1 MPSRNPPDN
10 VPVILDALASLY
22 PDAGCELVHESS
34 FELLIS
40 TILSAQCT
48 DAQVNAVTPE
58 LFRRW
63 PSARALAAA
72 DPAEVEQV
80 IHSTGFFRA
89 KARNIRRTAQLL
101 VERHGG
107 EVPAD
112 MQALTALAGVARKT
126 ANVVLGTSFGIQEG
140 VVVDTHVFRVT
151 RRWGWHDE
159 QAPEKVERILMAWV
173 PRDTWNLFGHRA
185 VLFGRYRCPARRPP
199 CDGCPI
205 RGACPVGRGEAEA

>member
-1 MPSRNPPDN
+1 MPHRLRPDN
-10 VPVILDALASLY
+10 VAPILEALASLY
-22 PDAGCELVHESS
+22 PDAGCELAHESP
-34 FELLIS
+34 FQLLIS

-48 DAQVNAVTPE
+48 DVQVNAVTPE

-63 PSARALAAA
+63 PHAAALATS

-89 KARNIRRTAQLL
+89 KTRSIRRTAQLL

-107 EVPAD
+107 EVPGD
-112 MQALTALAGVARKT
+112 MDSLTALAGVARKT

-151 RRWGWHDE
+151 RRWGWHGE
-159 QAPEKVERILMAWV
+159 SAPEKVERILMDLV
-173 PRDTWNLFGHRA
+173 PRDAWNAFGHRA
-185 VLFGRYRCPARRPP
+185 VLFGRYRCPARKPP
-199 CDGCPI
+199 CA
-205 RGACPVGRGEAEA
+205 ACPVREDCPVGQGRAEP